1 MENNKRTK
9 NEGLRKQEELRKAET
24 TNKILAAISKL
35 KLGGKKINFSTIAQ
49 EADVSRNTV
58 YTYRALIEE
67 KTSLKVVKSNEVIA
81 LQEKVKD
88 LTVRN
93 KQLRDD
99 NQKLT
104 TANQKLIEEMEAM
117 KLFIKDLEG
126 KK

>member
-9 NEGLRKQEELRKAET
+9 NEGLKKQEELRKAET
-24 TNKILAAISKL
+24 TNKILAAISRL
-35 KLGGKKINFSTIAQ
+35 KLGGKKINFSTIAE
-49 EADVSRNTV
+49 EANVSRNTV
-58 YTYRALIEE
+58 YTYRTLIEE

-104 TANQKLIEEMEAM
+104 IANQNLIEEMEVM
-117 KLFIKDLEG
+117 KLFIKDLES

>member
-9 NEGLRKQEELRKAET
+9 NEGLKKQEELRKAET
-24 TNKILAAISKL
+24 TNKILAAISRL
-35 KLGGKKINFSTIAQ
+35 KLGGKKINFSTIAE
-49 EADVSRNTV
+49 EANVSRNTV
-58 YTYRALIEE
+58 YTYRTLIEE

-104 TANQKLIEEMEAM
+104 IANQNLIEEMEAM
-117 KLFIKDLEG
+117 KLFIKDLES

>member
-1 MENNKRTK
+1 MEKNKRTK
-9 NEGLRKQEELRKAET
+9 NEGLKKQEELRKTET

-35 KLGGKKINFSTIAQ
+35 KLGGKKINFSTIAE
-49 EADVSRNTV
+49 EANVSRNTV
-58 YTYRALIEE
+58 YTYRTLIEE

-99 NQKLT
+99 NQKFI

-117 KLFIKDLEG
+117 KLFIKDLES

>member
-1 MENNKRTK
+1 MEKNKRIK
-9 NEGLRKQEELRKAET
+9 NEDLKKQEELRKVET

-35 KLGGKKINFSTIAQ
+35 KLGGKKINFSTIAE
-49 EADVSRNTV
+49 EANVSRNTV

-88 LTVRN
+88 LMVRN

-99 NQKLT
+99 NQKLIN
-104 TANQKLIEEMEAM
+104 ANQKLIEEMAAM
-117 KLFIKDLEG
+117 KLFINDSKREE
-126 KK
+126 

>member
-1 MENNKRTK
+1 MEKNKRTK
-9 NEGLRKQEELRKAET
+9 NEGLKKQEELRKTET

-35 KLGGKKINFSTIAQ
+35 KLGGKKINFSTIAE
-49 EADVSRNTV
+49 EANVSRNTV
-58 YTYRALIEE
+58 YTYRTLIEE

-99 NQKLT
+99 NQKLIN
-104 TANQKLIEEMEAM
+104 ANQKLIEEMEAM
-117 KLFIKDLEG
+117 KLFIKDLES